1 MRNVSFGRA
10 AFGSLVL
17 ALVVVVVGGG
27 AAACS
32 SERPS
37 AATEAPSPSPSS
49 SPTPDSKHA
58 PRTIVM
64 PDLVG
69 QYWTDAE
76 PVLRATGWRG
86 ILSKG
91 ADVPNSGYRTNQIVT
106 QDPAAGRL
114 IGADTV
120 ITMQFAT

>member
-17 ALVVVVVGGG
+17 ALVVVGG

-37 AATEAPSPSPSS
+37 AATDVPSPSPST

-64 PDLVG
+64 PDVVG
-69 QYWTDAE
+69 KYWTDAE
-76 PVLRATGWRG
+76 PLLRAAGWRG

-106 QDPAAGRL
+106 QDPAAGQL